1 MLLGACAGNE
11 ASSSSPGGIFIVSR
25 SVAAVGD
32 SHPRLLVSSAPMTFV
47 AELARRILGGAAP
60 AVVGLDPRLD
70 ALPKG
75 LLPDADAPRRI
86 AAFYE
91 QVLPALARHVPVVKP
106 NIAFFECYGSA
117 GFAAYESTCAAARA
131 AGMLVLGD
139 IKRGDIGSTA
149 EAYAEGHA
157 KWADAVTLHPYLGGD
172 SLQPFLQRT
181 HADKGGLGLFVLVRT
196 SNPGA
201 KDLQDL
207 RIQDFDIALC
217 DAVADAVHRWG
228 SGLPMAEGY
237 SPVGAVVG
245 ATWPHELERLRKR
258 MPNAWILLPG
268 VGAQGGK
275 VEDLVSAFDRRGLGG
290 LATQSRGVMQAFQPG
305 DADWLAKVER
315 AAAQFADDCRR
326 VQQLAKSR

>member
-1 MLLGACAGNE
+1 MA
-11 ASSSSPGGIFIVSR
+11 
-25 SVAAVGD
+25 
-32 SHPRLLVSSAPMTFV
+32 FV
-47 AELARRILGGAAP
+47 AELSRRVLAGAAP

-70 ALPKG
+70 AFPSGILPG
-75 LLPDADAPRRI
+75 GSAPDRI
-86 AAFYE
+86 AAFYRE
-91 QVLPALARHVPVVKP
+91 AMPVLAEHVPVVKP

-117 GFAAYESTCAAARA
+117 GFAAYEATCAAARA
-131 AGMLVLGD
+131 NGMLVLGD

-149 EAYAEGHA
+149 EAYAEGHS

-172 SLQPFLQRT
+172 SLQPFLQRS
-181 HADKGGLGLFVLVRT
+181 HPDRGGLGLFVLVRT

-207 RIQDFDIALC
+207 RIEGQDRALC

-228 SGLPMAEGY
+228 QDLPKAEGY

-245 ATWPHELERLRKR
+245 ATWPQELARLRAR

-275 VEDLVSAFDRRGLGG
+275 VDDLVAAFDRRGLGA

-305 DADWLAKVER
+305 DADWKRRLAE
-315 AAAQFADDCRR
+315 AAAQFAADCLRVAALARR
-326 VQQLAKSR
+326 G

>member
-1 MLLGACAGNE
+1 
-11 ASSSSPGGIFIVSR
+11 
-25 SVAAVGD
+25 
-32 SHPRLLVSSAPMTFV
+32 MTFV
-47 AELARRILGGAAP
+47 AELARRILGGSAP

-70 ALPKG
+70 ALPAG
-75 LLPDADAPRRI
+75 LLPHAPAPERI
-86 AAFYE
+86 AAFYRE
-91 QVLPALARHVPVVKP
+91 ALPALARHVPVVKP
-106 NIAFFECYGSA
+106 NIAFFEQYGSL
-117 GFAAYESTCAAARA
+117 GFAAYESTCEAARK

-172 SLQPFLQRT
+172 SLQPFLQRA

-207 RIQDFDIALC
+207 PIQGQDRALC

-228 SGLPMAEGY
+228 QDLPKAEGY

-245 ATWPHELERLRKR
+245 AT
-258 MPNAWILLPG
+258 LPPC
-268 VGAQGGK
+268 
-275 VEDLVSAFDRRGLGG
+275 AFDRRGLGA
-290 LATQSRGVMQAFQPG
+290 LATQSRGVMQAFKPA
-305 DADWLAKVER
+305 DADWLQKVEA

-326 VQQLAKSR
+326 VQKLAQQG

>member
-1 MLLGACAGNE
+1 
-11 ASSSSPGGIFIVSR
+11 
-25 SVAAVGD
+25 
-32 SHPRLLVSSAPMTFV
+32 MTFV
-47 AELARRILGGAAP
+47 AELARRILSGAAP

-70 ALPKG
+70 ALPAR
-75 LLPDADAPRRI
+75 LLPEAPASERI
-86 AAFYE
+86 AAFYG
-91 QVLPALARHVPVVKP
+91 QALKAIARHVPVVKP
-106 NIAFFECYGSA
+106 NIAFFECFGSS
-117 GFAAYESTCAAARA
+117 GFAAYETTCAVARA
-131 AGMLVLGD
+131 AGLLVLGD

-149 EAYAEGHA
+149 EAYAEGHS

-207 RIQDFDIALC
+207 PIEGQGRALC

-228 SGLPMAEGY
+228 QDLPKAEGY

-275 VEDLVSAFDRRGLGG
+275 VEDLVSAFDRRGLGA
-290 LATQSRGVMQAFQPG
+290 LATQSRGVMQAFKPG
-305 DADWLAKVER
+305 DADWLAKIEA

-326 VQQLAKSR
+326 VQKLAATR

>member
-1 MLLGACAGNE
+1 
-11 ASSSSPGGIFIVSR
+11 
-25 SVAAVGD
+25 
-32 SHPRLLVSSAPMTFV
+32 MTFV
-47 AELARRILGGAAP
+47 AELARRILSGAAP

-70 ALPKG
+70 ALPSG
-75 LLPDADAPRRI
+75 LLPSAAAPERI
-86 AAFYE
+86 AAFYG
-91 QVLPALARHVPVVKP
+91 QALPAIARHVPVVKP
-106 NIAFFECYGSA
+106 NIAFFECFGSA
-117 GFAAYESTCAAARA
+117 GFAAYETTCNVARA
-131 AGMLVLGD
+131 AGLLVLGD

-157 KWADAVTLHPYLGGD
+157 QWADAVTLHPYLGGD

-207 RIQDFDIALC
+207 PIEGQGRALC

-228 SGLPMAEGY
+228 QDLPKAEGY

-275 VEDLVSAFDRRGLGG
+275 VEDLVSAFDRRGLGA
-290 LATQSRGVMQAFQPG
+290 LATQSRGVMQAFKPG
-305 DADWLAKVER
+305 DADWLAKIEA

-326 VQQLAKSR
+326 VQKLAATR